1 MSKGGGSSAPTEQR
15 VISTD
20 LPEYV
25 EPYFKRILRRG
36 EAESLQPRQQFG
48 AERLAYFSP
57 DELTAQAMTRGY
69 SQAGSP
75 QELQQATQTVQ
86 GMPTGY
92 SSGYTAP
99 SFTPS
104 RPPFRPPFRRG
115 LGGFR
120 PDDPNPI
127 NMRPFPRR
135 RFQSMFPPR
144 ENQDYSRYLDFY
156 NKPRPT
162 IRQPSA
168 NVTSNERALEDIRNK
183 MGNVG
188 AGPGLI
194 SLDDLLP
201 KIQPTP
207 QMPQPSIPAQ
217 GEAQVTN
224 QAFLD
229 RAVPIPNQQPQM
241 PPQGGGQVFQGGG
254 GGPMGGQ
261 AFRGGEPLRGI
272 LPGAPRPSPM
282 PMPRPSPMPMPMP
295 MPMPRRS
302 PMPRPSP
309 MPMPRPRPRPQPRS
323 PYVPS
328 YNKLPFERGISRFM
342 SPYQQNVTDIAK
354 RQAESQSAA
363 QGEQIAEQAAR
374 AGGLGG
380 YREAILQAER
390 QKNLGQRLD
399 DIQARGSQQ
408 AFDRAVGQ
416 VGAERAADLAG
427 SQFDLSRLGQLEGA
441 RQAQERLRQSGF
453 DLGNRAAL
461 SRASQLSNLAQQRQ
475 ADNLAR
481 INALRQQGAQ
491 QRALRQ
497 AGLDMAYQDFLRQQD
512 DTRGQIGFYSS
523 LLRGVPV
530 QANQTVSTMQ
540 QQPGLFQSLIGTGLG
555 ALGLYKGMQ

>member
-1 MSKGGGSSAPTEQR
+1 MPSGGGSSAPTEQR

-92 SSGYTAP
+92 QSGYSAP
-99 SFTPS
+99 SFSPSRPPS
-104 RPPFRPPFRRG
+104 RPPFRPPFMTPFRGG

-120 PDDPNPI
+120 PDDPI
-127 NMRPFPRR
+127 NARPFPMQ
-135 RFQSMFPPR
+135 RFQSPMNSFMSAQRRQLPQQQPTIAPQK
-144 ENQDYSRYLDFY
+144 EPTPLPEGFSFE
-156 NKPRPT
+156 RPT
-162 IRQPSA
+162 DGIYNMMMPSQGKRYAYGPEGKRIEVDDNRFGGQRPRQLSGSIGSILNARQP
-168 NVTSNERALEDIRNK
+168 
-183 MGNVG
+183 
-188 AGPGLI
+188 
-194 SLDDLLP
+194 
-201 KIQPTP
+201 
-207 QMPQPSIPAQ
+207 
-217 GEAQVTN
+217 
-224 QAFLD
+224 
-229 RAVPIPNQQPQM
+229 
-241 PPQGGGQVFQGGG
+241 FQ
-254 GGPMGGQ
+254 
-261 AFRGGEPLRGI
+261 RGI
-272 LPGAPRPSPM
+272 LPGMPPPQRSRFM
-282 PMPRPSPMPMPMP
+282 PM
-295 MPMPRRS
+295 
-302 PMPRPSP
+302 
-309 MPMPRPRPRPQPRS
+309 PRPRPQPRS

-328 YNKLPFERGISRFM
+328 YNKLPFEQGISRFI

-354 RQAESQSAA
+354 RQAEAQSAA

-399 DIQARGSQQ
+399 DIQTRGSQQ

-461 SRASQLSNLAQQRQ
+461 SRASQLSNLGQQRQ

-555 ALGLYKGMQ
+555 ALGLYKGMS

>member
-48 AERLAYFSP
+48 AERLAYFAP

-92 SSGYTAP
+92 QSGYSAP
-99 SFTPS
+99 SFAPS
-104 RPPFRPPFRRG
+104 RPPFRPPFRGG
-115 LGGFR
+115 LGRFR
-120 PDDPNPI
+120 PSDPIPA
-127 NMRPFPRR
+127 RPFPMQ
-135 RFQSMFPPR
+135 RFQ
-144 ENQDYSRYLDFY
+144 
-156 NKPRPT
+156 
-162 IRQPSA
+162 
-168 NVTSNERALEDIRNK
+168 
-183 MGNVG
+183 
-188 AGPGLI
+188 GPM
-194 SLDDLLP
+194 LP
-201 KIQPTP
+201 Q
-207 QMPQPSIPAQ
+207 
-217 GEAQVTN
+217 
-224 QAFLD
+224 
-229 RAVPIPNQQPQM
+229 R
-241 PPQGGGQVFQGGG
+241 GGQVFQGGG

-261 AFRGGEPLRGI
+261 AFRSRF
-272 LPGAPRPSPM
+272 M
-282 PMPRPSPMPMPMP
+282 PM
-295 MPMPRRS
+295 
-302 PMPRPSP
+302 
-309 MPMPRPRPRPQPRS
+309 PRPRPQPRS

-328 YNKLPFERGISRFM
+328 YNKLPFERGVSRFM

-354 RQAESQSAA
+354 RQAESQSAQ

-399 DIQARGSQQ
+399 DIQTRGSQQ

-427 SQFDLSRLGQLEGA
+427 SQFNLSRLGQLEGA

-461 SRASQLSNLAQQRQ
+461 SRASQLSNLGQQRQ

>member
-1 MSKGGGSSAPTEQR
+1 M
-15 VISTD
+15 
-20 LPEYV
+20 
-25 EPYFKRILRRG
+25 
-36 EAESLQPRQQFG
+36 
-48 AERLAYFSP
+48 
-57 DELTAQAMTRGY
+57 
-69 SQAGSP
+69 
-75 QELQQATQTVQ
+75 
-86 GMPTGY
+86 
-92 SSGYTAP
+92 
-99 SFTPS
+99 
-104 RPPFRPPFRRG
+104 
-115 LGGFR
+115 
-120 PDDPNPI
+120 
-127 NMRPFPRR
+127 
-135 RFQSMFPPR
+135 
-144 ENQDYSRYLDFY
+144 
-156 NKPRPT
+156 
-162 IRQPSA
+162 
-168 NVTSNERALEDIRNK
+168 
-183 MGNVG
+183 
-188 AGPGLI
+188 
-194 SLDDLLP
+194 
-201 KIQPTP
+201 
-207 QMPQPSIPAQ
+207 
-217 GEAQVTN
+217 
-224 QAFLD
+224 
-229 RAVPIPNQQPQM
+229 
-241 PPQGGGQVFQGGG
+241 
-254 GGPMGGQ
+254 
-261 AFRGGEPLRGI
+261 
-272 LPGAPRPSPM
+272 
-282 PMPRPSPMPMPMP
+282 
-295 MPMPRRS
+295 
-302 PMPRPSP
+302 
-309 MPMPRPRPRPQPRS
+309 PRPRPQPRS

-328 YNKLPFERGISRFM
+328 YNKLPFEQGISRFI

-354 RQAESQSAA
+354 RQAEAQSAA

-399 DIQARGSQQ
+399 DIQTRGSQQ

-461 SRASQLSNLAQQRQ
+461 SRASQLSNLGQQRQ

-555 ALGLYKGMQ
+555 ALGLYKGMS